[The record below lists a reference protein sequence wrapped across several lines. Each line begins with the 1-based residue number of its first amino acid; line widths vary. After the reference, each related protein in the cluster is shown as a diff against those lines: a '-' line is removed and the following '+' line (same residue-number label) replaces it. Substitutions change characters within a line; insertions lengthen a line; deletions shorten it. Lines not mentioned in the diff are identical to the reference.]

1 MRELSATLADESVSA
16 LARTAPAFEAATP
29 GAMRDAMAFALDR
42 VERDG
47 AEKRATLRI
56 VEEGLRPRRSRGSSE
71 KGSEGSDGGV
81 EGAPSPELSRET
93 LTTLVATWIL
103 SPTLENEAVEEAM
116 TLLEAETRT

>member
-29 GAMRDAMAFALDR
+29 GAMHDAMAFALDR

-47 AEKRATLRI
+47 AEKSATLRI
-56 VEEGLRPRRSRGSSE
+56 IEEGLRPRRSRGSAE
-71 KGSEGSDGGV
+71 KVGSEGSDGA
-81 EGAPSPELSRET
+81 EGAPSPELTRET